1 MRTVNVTTKQKRE
14 TKMAQKKGA
23 VNFTQEKN
31 IKNKIKYNK
40 AHAEINKQKHLRKS
54 KLNRF

>member
-23 VNFTQEKN
+23 VNFTKEKN
-31 IKNKIKYNK
+31 IKNKI
-40 AHAEINKQKHLRKS
+40 E
-54 KLNRF
+54 